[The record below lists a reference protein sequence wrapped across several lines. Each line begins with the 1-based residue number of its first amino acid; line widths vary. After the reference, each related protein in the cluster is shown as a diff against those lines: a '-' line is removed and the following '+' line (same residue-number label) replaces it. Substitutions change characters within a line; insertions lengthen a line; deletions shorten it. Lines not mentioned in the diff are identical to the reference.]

1 MKRLAEL
8 FRSAQFYAHMAHN
21 TASGSTFFSDHD
33 YFGELYSAYEGAY
46 DDVIE
51 RMIGLGDKVD
61 IPAINIAAA
70 SDLKGHANHN
80 TEQCFSYLLLMEREI
95 CDEISSL
102 VKDASDGT
110 QNMLQD
116 MADKSEM
123 RQYKLGQRLK
133 K

>member
-1 MKRLAEL
+1 MKKLAEI
-8 FRSAQFYAHMAHN
+8 FRASQFYAHIAHN
-21 TASGSTFFSDHD
+21 VASGSSFFSDHD
-33 YFGELYSAYEGAY
+33 YLGELYSAYESAY
-46 DDVIE
+46 DDVVE
-51 RMIGLGDKVD
+51 RMIGLGQNPDLTE
-61 IPAINIAAA
+61 ITMNAAKYI
-70 SDLKGHANHN
+70 KGHTHDS
-80 TEQCFSYLLLMEREI
+80 TEQCFAYLLSMEQEI